1 MEYLFPVFLLT
12 TVTGAVVYPF
22 QDGLYQPPPLLEARQ
37 AGPAISTYY
46 FSRGRPSNHGAPQ
59 PNVQLIPSF
68 AQEASLNSPELS
80 FVRKQPPTAQS
91 VLNAQPSFVNDQMPI
106 AIGQPSILNVQPSF
120 VKNQPSILNS
130 QPSFGNTQQSIFDS
144 QTSFENVQPSI
155 FNTQSFTRNQP
166 FGKDHPSNVKYEPT
180 HLDTQPLPFYNQP
193 SPLYSQPSFVFTL
206 PTMEYYLPFEDS
218 PESSD
223 FSKRSSFP
231 SQEE

>member
-1 MEYLFPVFLLT
+1 MLKHIHVS
-12 TVTGAVVYPF
+12 
-22 QDGLYQPPPLLEARQ
+22 ARQ

-68 AQEASLNSPELS
+68 TQAGSLNSPELS
-80 FVRKQPPTAQS
+80 FVRKQPLTT
-91 VLNAQPSFVNDQMPI
+91 AQPSFVNDQTPI

-130 QPSFGNTQQSIFDS
+130 QPSFGNTQQSIFNS

-155 FNTQSFTRNQP
+155 FNTQSFTSNQP

-180 HLDTQPLPFYNQP
+180 YDTQPQPFYNQP
-193 SPLYSQPSFVFTL
+193 SPLYSQPSFVFNL

-218 PESSD
+218 PEFSD